1 MAFKEKG
8 RLLNNSD
15 VKAHLPKTMGSN
27 LFELFQQSCSEASIF
42 SPHSPKAQAII
53 EVLGKQAEAEQ

>member
-1 MAFKEKG
+1 MAFKQKG
-8 RLLNNSD
+8 RLLRDSD

-27 LFELFQQSCSEASIF
+27 LFELLQQSCSEASIF
-42 SPHSPKAQAII
+42 SPHSPEAQAII